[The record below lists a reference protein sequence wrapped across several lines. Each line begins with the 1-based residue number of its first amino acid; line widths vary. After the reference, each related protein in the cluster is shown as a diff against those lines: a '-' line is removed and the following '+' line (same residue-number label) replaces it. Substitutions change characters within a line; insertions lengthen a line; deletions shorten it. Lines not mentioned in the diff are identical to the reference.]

1 MNEMD
6 FFSFEKL
13 CNLLKKK
20 AMSAM
25 FVNWA
30 PSLEKSSLIGFAA
43 AGSWLGNVVALP
55 LGK

>member
-1 MNEMD
+1 MLD
-6 FFSFEKL
+6 WIYVFYKIIFPW
-13 CNLLKKK
+13 KK

-30 PSLEKSSLIGFAA
+30 PALEKSSLIGFAA

-55 LGK
+55 LG